1 MCLPAK
7 GSSHQGEDLL
17 KRLPL
22 ILSLGFVSITVWLV
36 ASPPA
41 TVGEG
46 IVPVGSWQQVDSPAD
61 LGWSPERLREAR
73 KFTDTL
79 DTTAVMIVQG
89 GIVVDAWGQTALPLN
104 CHSVR
109 KSLLSALYGPQVA
122 NGTIDLDLSLDQL
135 GVNDN
140 EPSLSEEER
149 EAKLRHLLK
158 ARSGIY
164 HPALYE
170 TKAMAAARPP
180 RGSHQPDTYWYYNNW
195 DFNAVGTIFE
205 NLTGRSIFEEF
216 AVRLAEPLGM
226 EDFQRSRHTQ
236 YVTGEDSVHPAYPFQ
251 LSTRDLTRFGLLFL
265 RKGRWRDRQLIPAD
279 WVQESTTSYSD
290 AKDAGGYGYMWW
302 VAVDGKHFPGVTLPE
317 GSYSARGYR
326 GQYLVVIPAWD
337 LVVCHRVNSFQQNT
351 TVSKDEFGKLLS
363 MIVAARPTT
372 SQPGERDTKD
382 NPAALAAEAHE
393 VAFDL
398 IIRDGEVIDGTG
410 NKRTR
415 ADVGVVDGVITHVG
429 PLPNATAHRV
439 IDATGKILAPGFID
453 LHSHAESGLV
463 SSDPARRSAP
473 NLVTQ
478 GITTVVV
485 NQDGGGPLDLVEQR
499 KKMRQLG
506 TGLNVVQ
513 VLGHGTI
520 RRAAMG
526 TDHQRPA
533 TAGEIAE
540 MQKHLQVALE
550 GGAFGLS
557 AGLEYVPGRWSTP
570 REMLSLAQTVAA
582 WDGVYIVHERSSG
595 SRPMWFLPSRDP
607 MDLPSMMDNLQ
618 ELIQIAAST
627 NVTTVATHIKARG
640 TDFWGASSR
649 MNEVIRDARKTGLPI
664 YADQY
669 PYNTSGSDGRIVL
682 IPAWAISKAV
692 RPMARSNSIDKPVND
707 FADRLESVLDDKKKA
722 DQLRRDIEYEITR
735 RGGATSILI
744 VEHAN
749 EALIGQTLAE
759 YAKVLGVTPVEAA
772 LALQLQGDRQRK
784 GGARLRAFSMSEED
798 VEAFAQTPWT
808 ATSSDAGIA
817 LPEDGSVHP
826 RFYGAFPRKIRR
838 YAIERGLLTV
848 EDAVRAATSLPAQ
861 ILKLENHGVIRPG
874 VRANLV
880 VFDEKR
886 IRDTADAFNPH
897 QYAEGIEYV
906 FVNGKLAV
914 GQQGWIGCL
923 AGEVLTRPKPA
934 KRTNA
939 EHAVLPDRSESE

>member
-1 MCLPAK
+1 M
-7 GSSHQGEDLL
+7 
-17 KRLPL
+17 KRLHL
-22 ILSLGFVSITVWLV
+22 ILSLVFVSFTVWLV

-46 IVPVGSWQQVDSPAD
+46 IVPAGSWQQVDSPAD
-61 LGWSPERLREAR
+61 LGWSPEGLREAR

-109 KSLLSALYGPQVA
+109 KSLLSALYGPHVA

-170 TKAMAAARPP
+170 TKAMAAARPA
-180 RGSHQPDTYWYYNNW
+180 RGSHEPDSFWYYNNW

-226 EDFQRSRHTQ
+226 EDFQRSRHTR
-236 YVTGEDSVHPAYPFQ
+236 YVTGDDSVHPAYPFQ

-265 RKGRWRDRQLIPAD
+265 RNGRWGARELIPTE
-279 WVQESTTSYSD
+279 WIQESTTSYSD
-290 AKDAGGYGYMWW
+290 AKGAGGYGYMWW

-337 LVVCHRVNSFQQNT
+337 LVVCHRVNSFQQNAA
-351 TVSKDEFGKLLS
+351 VSKDDFGKLLS

-372 SQPGERDTKD
+372 SQPRERDTKD
-382 NPAALAAEAHE
+382 NPAASAAEAHE

-410 NKRTR
+410 IRRIR

-439 IDATGKILAPGFID
+439 IDATGKIVAPGFID

-485 NQDGGGPLDLVEQR
+485 NQDGGGPLDLVKQR

-526 TDHQRPA
+526 NDHQRPA
-533 TAGEIAE
+533 TDAEITQ
-540 MQKHLQVALE
+540 MQEHLRAAME
-550 GGAFGLS
+550 SGAFGMS

-570 REMLSLAQTVAA
+570 REMQSLAQTVAD

-607 MDLPSMMDNLQ
+607 MDQPSMMENLL
-618 ELIQIAAST
+618 ELVQIAAST

-640 TDFWGASSR
+640 TDFWGASVR
-649 MNEVIRDARKTGLPI
+649 MNEILRDARTTGLPI

-682 IPAWAISKAV
+682 IPAWAISKTV
-692 RPMARSNSIDKPVND
+692 RPVARSNAIDKPD
-707 FADRLESVLDDKKKA
+707 RDIAARLEAVLDDETKA
-722 DQLRRDIEYEITR
+722 ADVRSDIEYEISR

-744 VEHAN
+744 VDHPDES
-749 EALIGQTLAE
+749 LIGKTLAE
-759 YAKVLGVTPVEAA
+759 YAKELHASPVEAA
-772 LALQLQGDRQRK
+772 IALQIQGDRRK
-784 GGARLRAFSMSEED
+784 RGGARLRAFSMSEKD
-798 VEAFAQTPWT
+798 VESFAQTPWT

-817 LPEDGSVHP
+817 LPKDGPVHP

-838 YAIERGLLTV
+838 YAIDRGLLTI
-848 EDAVRAATSLPAQ
+848 EEAVRVATSLPAD
-861 ILKLENHGVIRPG
+861 ILKLENHGMIRP
-874 VRANLV
+874 RASANLV
-880 VFDEKR
+880 VFDEER

-897 QYAEGIEYV
+897 EYAEGIEYV
-906 FVNGKLAV
+906 IVNGKLAV
-914 GQQGWIGCL
+914 DPQGWVGCL
-923 AGEVLTRPKPA
+923 AGEVLTRPNPA
-934 KRTNA
+934 KRA
-939 EHAVLPDRSESE
+939 SAKQAALSDGGESE